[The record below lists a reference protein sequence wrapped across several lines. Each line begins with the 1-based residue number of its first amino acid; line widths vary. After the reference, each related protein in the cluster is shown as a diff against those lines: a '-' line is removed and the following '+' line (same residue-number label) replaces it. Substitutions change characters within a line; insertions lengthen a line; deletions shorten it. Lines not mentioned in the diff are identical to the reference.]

1 LNGGY
6 APIQPNL
13 QETSSARS
21 LFSPETK
28 DSDRR
33 LELWSLCLL
42 TRFGC
47 DPGLMIDFLVN
58 FSVQLRRRWLYGLF
72 SLTIALGVIIGTPT
86 ASPALPILD
95 LIFRGIQLIQLSSMS
110 DSQEVSLGS
119 RINQQLTSKELKL
132 YSDRAVAAYVNQI
145 GQKLVPQSD
154 RPNIPYTFQVV
165 DVDAVNAFATMG
177 GYVYV
182 TKGLVKAADNEAQLA
197 SVIGHEIGHIAARHA
212 VEQMQQK
219 ALEAGLA
226 SAAGLD
232 RNAAVNIG
240 VELAVNRPNSRQ
252 AEFEADQKGL
262 ANIERSGYA
271 PSAMVAF
278 MTKLQ
283 NQPSVPTFL
292 STHPATGDRIEAL
305 NQEIDPAIANRGGGL
320 DTAAYRSKI
329 SSIR

>member
-1 LNGGY
+1 
-6 APIQPNL
+6 
-13 QETSSARS
+13 
-21 LFSPETK
+21 
-28 DSDRR
+28 
-33 LELWSLCLL
+33 
-42 TRFGC
+42 
-47 DPGLMIDFLVN
+47 MIDFLAN
-58 FSVQLRRRWLYGLF
+58 FSAQLRRRWLYGMI
-72 SLTIALGVIIGTPT
+72 SMTITLGLIMGTPR
-86 ASPALPILD
+86 PAPAIPIIEL
-95 LIFRGIQLIQLSSMS
+95 LFRGIQLIQLSNMS

-119 RINQQLTSKELKL
+119 RINQQLTRSELKL
-132 YSDRAVAAYVNQI
+132 YSDRAVTEYVNQI

-154 RPNIPYTFQVV
+154 RPNIPYVFQVV
-165 DVDAVNAFATMG
+165 DMDAVNAFATMG

-182 TKGLVKAADNEAQLA
+182 TKGLMKTADNEAQLA

-212 VEQMQQK
+212 VEQMRQK

-232 RNAAVNIG
+232 RNTAVNIG
-240 VELAVNRPNSRQ
+240 VELAINRPNSRQ

-262 ANIERSGYA
+262 VNLERVGYA

-278 MTKLQ
+278 MEKLQ
-283 NQPSVPTFL
+283 SQRSVPTFL

-305 NQEIDPAIANRGGGL
+305 NQEIDPATANSGTGL

>member
-1 LNGGY
+1 MV
-6 APIQPNL
+6 NL
-13 QETSSARS
+13 
-21 LFSPETK
+21 
-28 DSDRR
+28 
-33 LELWSLCLL
+33 
-42 TRFGC
+42 
-47 DPGLMIDFLVN
+47 LVN
-58 FSVQLRRRWLYGLF
+58 FSAQLRRRWLYGLI
-72 SLTIALGVIIGTPT
+72 SLTIALSLVAGTPKP
-86 ASPALPILD
+86 SPALPILD

-119 RINQQLTSKELKL
+119 RINQQLTSKELKI
-132 YSDRAVAAYVNQI
+132 YSDRTVADYVNQI
-145 GQKLVPQSD
+145 GQKLAPQSD
-154 RPNIPYTFQVV
+154 RPNIPYVFQVV
-165 DVDAVNAFATMG
+165 DMDAVNAFATMG

-182 TKGLVKAADNEAQLA
+182 TKGFLKTADNEAQLA

-212 VEQMQQK
+212 VEQMRQR

-232 RNAAVNIG
+232 RNTAVNIG

-262 ANIERSGYA
+262 ANIEKAGYA

-283 NQPSVPTFL
+283 SQRSVPTFL
-292 STHPATGDRIEAL
+292 STHPATGDRIDAL
-305 NQEIDPAIANRGGGL
+305 NQEIDSATANTGSGL
-320 DTAAYRSKI
+320 DSAAYRSKI